1 MTISD
6 NERPL
11 CPACKHRMVLVRI
24 FPGQRGI
31 EGRIFECST
40 CERFETVAFAADPM
54 KADVVG
60 WLAGELKPPR

>member
-1 MTISD
+1 
-6 NERPL
+6 
-11 CPACKHRMVLVRI
+11 MVLVRI

-54 KADVVG
+54 KTDVVG